1 MSSDLDNELLNLVGG
16 TSLDKEEQ
24 NRKRIRSRDGSTISK
39 PQSSKKRKVIAS
51 SSENDD
57 QSEELYPLDNK
68 YLNEADREMLLGK
81 PEIEREEILAARLDE
96 MERIRDQKHIRKIL
110 TDRGKSR
117 DDIKETRGDLSNH
130 SHKGASS
137 PVMSDSES
145 EDGQISKPDLEDE
158 RVFGI
163 PKPAL
168 GTLPLTTDYLQKIAL
183 TRDALAKYCTLPW
196 FEKIATGAWVRY
208 YLGSE
213 EGQRIYRICEIKGF
227 STASQPYKLG
237 DRTTDHLFEL
247 KHGDAAKIGQMD
259 NTSNAPW
266 TAYEFKRLVDTC
278 ATQRVPMPTR
288 KDVDERFAEM
298 QELITR
304 LVTEIDINDMVT
316 RRYQLV
322 AQGTPVTSIVAERSR
337 LMTQLTLA
345 QRRQDWTEV
354 AAIDAQLTK
363 VEAPTG
369 NAPDDRLA
377 RVNERNRKANLEAVR
392 CTEVLEAKHKRRE
405 RKNRG
410 KAGASV
416 PELRTG
422 GVSSELTP
430 TVKSFDE
437 AALIDSIEVDLGDF

>member
-24 NRKRIRSRDGSTISK
+24 NNKRIRSRDGSTISK

-68 YLNEADREMLLGK
+68 LLGK
-81 PEIEREEILAARLDE
+81 PEIEWEEILAAHLDE

-117 DDIKETRGDLSNH
+117 DNIKEMRGDLSNH
-130 SHKGASS
+130 SHEGASS
-137 PVMSDSES
+137 PKMNTS
-145 EDGQISKPDLEDE
+145 LEY
-158 RVFGI
+158 
-163 PKPAL
+163 PS
-168 GTLPLTTDYLQKIAL
+168 LPLTTDYLQKIAL
-183 TRDALAKYCTLPW
+183 THDALAKYCTLPW

-213 EGQRIYRICEIKGF
+213 EGQWIYRICEIKGF
-227 STASQPYKLG
+227 STTSQPYKLG
-237 DRTTDHLFEL
+237 DRMTDHLFEL

-259 NTSNAPW
+259 NTSSAPW

-288 KDVDERFAEM
+288 KDVDEHFTET

-304 LVTEIDINDMVT
+304 LVTEMDINDMVT
-316 RRYQLV
+316 RWYQLV

-354 AAIDAQLTK
+354 AAIDVIDAQLTK
-363 VEAPTG
+363 VEAPMG
-369 NAPDDRLA
+369 NVPDDRLA

-392 CTEVLEAKHKRRE
+392 CTEVLEAKCKCRE

-422 GVSSELTP
+422 SVSSELTP